1 MPDRDSAP
9 HDASLERASD
19 ERSDKPLKWSQIMLS
34 TLSAGFGV
42 QSGSRRERDFKGG
55 SVESFVIAG
64 LALTT
69 VFVLTLLAIV
79 RTIGG

>member
-19 ERSDKPLKWSQIMLS
+19 ERSGKPLKWSQIMLS

-42 QSGSRRERDFKGG
+42 QSGIRRERDFKGG
-55 SVESFVIAG
+55 SVKSFVISG

>member
-1 MPDRDSAP
+1 MPDRDAAP
-9 HDASLERASD
+9 HDASPERASD

-42 QSGSRRERDFKGG
+42 QSGIRRERDFKGG
-55 SVESFVIAG
+55 SVKSFVIAG

-69 VFVLTLLAIV
+69 VFILTLLAIV